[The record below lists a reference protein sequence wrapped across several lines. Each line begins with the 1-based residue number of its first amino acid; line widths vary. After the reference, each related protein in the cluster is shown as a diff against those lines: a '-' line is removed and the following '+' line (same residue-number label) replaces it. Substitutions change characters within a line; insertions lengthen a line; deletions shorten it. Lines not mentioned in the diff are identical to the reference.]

1 MANLYGT
8 ICGDSVLLSPTFA
21 AGTYPVIPSD
31 EPTEVPAGYKAVA
44 AWTLADTNIVQ
55 SWSFVEDNTEKGAQA
70 QIQELKDQLAERDSQ
85 LDELQ
90 AALVELA
97 DMVGGS
103 DESANTAESTDEGS
117 AE

>member
-31 EPTEVPAGYKAVA
+31 EPTDVPAGYKAVST
-44 AWTLADTNIVQ
+44 WVLADTNIVQ

-97 DMVGGS
+97 DTIGGS
-103 DESANTAESTDEGS
+103 ADTAESTDEGS